1 MFWINWRP
9 EGGLQAK
16 FELLKTLWR
25 GKGTWWHQRGKRV
38 KDACSWKPTTVAHFL
53 VLCLGKGPTPS
64 VLFTHKLAWTISVSF
79 FFFLTWQVL
88 MKFALPSHFRFPVTF
103 FLFWN
108 CYLQVWKG
116 WRTEGGHMG
125 EKVHARVGSSSSQ
138 ESFFFP
144 SSSNSGFH
152 ELRNISASA
161 ECRSPTQKLRVSI
174 VNRSMMH
181 DAPSCNSFVCYI
193 QKHSE
198 IKSPFNYFYIALVG
212 PFSWTWPCYV
222 DDGPETSFSIAL
234 VITTN
239 DRNTGPKLR

>member
-1 MFWINWRP
+1 MMASAH
-9 EGGLQAK
+9 LQRCMH
-16 FELLKTLWR
+16 LK
-25 GKGTWWHQRGKRV
+25 
-38 KDACSWKPTTVAHFL
+38 AYYCSP
-53 VLCLGKGPTPS
+53 LCLGKGPTPS
-64 VLFTHKLAWTISVSF
+64 VLFTHKLAWTISVSYF
-79 FFFLTWQVL
+79 STWQAL

-103 FLFWN
+103 FFVLELLSTSVERLEDWRWTHGRKSS
-108 CYLQVWKG
+108 CKG
-116 WRTEGGHMG
+116 RFFFKPGI
-125 EKVHARVGSSSSQ
+125 
-138 ESFFFP
+138 FFFP

-152 ELRNISASA
+152 ELGNISASA

-239 DRNTGPKLR
+239 DRNTSPKLR